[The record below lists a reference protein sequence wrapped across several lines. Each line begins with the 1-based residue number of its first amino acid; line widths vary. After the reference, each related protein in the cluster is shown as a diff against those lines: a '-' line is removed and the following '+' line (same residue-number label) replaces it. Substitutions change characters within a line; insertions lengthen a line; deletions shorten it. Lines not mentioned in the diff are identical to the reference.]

1 MVFLKRRLKNSFCVD
16 RRKINSNPWHVGPSS
31 ERAV

>member
-1 MVFLKRRLKNSFCVD
+1 MVFLKRSLKNSFCVG
-16 RRKINSNPWHVGPSS
+16 RGEINSSPWHVGPSS